1 MMAHFEQTTHLSR
14 IYCCS
19 RVCILTNPVAV
30 LSRTAEAI
38 QQKTTEQL
46 SPLPTSNS
54 AVISLSPFKTSQ
66 KSQKKTE
73 PTLPEL
79 SLVPAMRNSDKVKG
93 ELFETSP

>member
-1 MMAHFEQTTHLSR
+1 MS
-14 IYCCS
+14 
-19 RVCILTNPVAV
+19 VLTNPVTV
-30 LSRTAEAI
+30 LFRTAEAI
-38 QQKTTEQL
+38 QQKTSEQL

-66 KSQKKTE
+66 KSQKKGEEKKTE

-93 ELFETSP
+93 ELVEQFSSIQEQL

>member
-1 MMAHFEQTTHLSR
+1 MNLVTISL
-14 IYCCS
+14 
-19 RVCILTNPVAV
+19 
-30 LSRTAEAI
+30 RTAEAI
-38 QQKTTEQL
+38 QQKTFEQL

-66 KSQKKTE
+66 RSQKKGEEKKPE

-93 ELFETSP
+93 ELVETFS